1 MEPNASNTPLRSST
15 LKIIGMTCAACA
27 ARIEKGLGKLPGVTK
42 AVVNFAAETASVIY
56 DPTQPNLTDFA
67 AKVKDIA

>member
-1 MEPNASNTPLRSST
+1 MATETTDKVLRSST

-27 ARIEKGLGKLPGVTK
+27 ARIEKGLGKMPGVTK

-56 DPTQPNLTDFA
+56 DPAQTGLKELA
-67 AKVKDIA
+67 A